1 MTVGD
6 RIRRER
12 ELAGISQTDLAGK
25 IKISKQT
32 LYKYEMNII
41 TNIPSD
47 KIEAIAKIL
56 NVSPAFLMGWEENLT
71 ASNADMIVDLLSDK
85 DLLDNVLKL
94 MVLSKEHQRAIYDNI
109 NYWHEKEGLSH

>member
-94 MVLSKEHQRAIYDNI
+94 MVLSKEHQRAIYDTI
-109 NYWHEKEGLSH
+109 NYWHEKEGH